1 MSKFAK
7 IDDNNIV
14 TNVIVAEQDFIDS
27 GKVGDPSRWIQ
38 TSYNTKGGIHYGP
51 DGNPDGGVPLR
62 KNYAGIGFTYSESRD
77 AFIPLQP
84 YAGWILNE
92 STCLWESP
100 VPVPDDEGPYI
111 VEDGKEQSANPT
123 VRYKGYGWD
132 ENTQNWVVLAGISLY

>member
-14 TNVIVAEQDFIDS
+14 TSVIVAEQDFIDS

-62 KNYAGIGFTYSESRD
+62 KNYAGIGFTYIESRD

-123 VRYKGYGWD
+123 VLYKAYGWD
-132 ENTQNWVVLAGISLY
+132 ENTQNWVVLTE

>member
-1 MSKFAK
+1 MTHFAK
-7 IDDNNIV
+7 VDDNNIV
-14 TNVIVAEQDFIDS
+14 TDVIVAEQEHADS
-27 GKVGDPSRWIQ
+27 LEGRWLQ
-38 TSYNTKGGIHYGP
+38 TSFNTSGGVHYGP

-123 VRYKGYGWD
+123 VLYKAYGWD
-132 ENTQNWVVLAGISLY
+132 EHFI